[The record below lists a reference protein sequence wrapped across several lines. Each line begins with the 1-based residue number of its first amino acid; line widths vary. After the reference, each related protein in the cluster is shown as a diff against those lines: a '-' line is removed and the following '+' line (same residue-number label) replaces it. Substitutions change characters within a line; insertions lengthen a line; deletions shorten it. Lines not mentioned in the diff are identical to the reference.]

1 MRALASNLEASR
13 TFEAPFP
20 LKIFEPNVDL
30 GPKAPPLPLTT
41 GIPRLSPLNALRT
54 PPRRPKTGLDRRR

>member
-13 TFEAPFP
+13 TFDAPLP
-20 LKIFEPNVDL
+20 LKMFKPNIDL

-41 GIPRLSPLNALRT
+41 DIPRLSPLNALAT
-54 PPRRPKTGLDRRR
+54 PQRRPKTGLDRRQ